1 MLFIDRSS
9 DLRDFF
15 FIKFPFPRVCPSGTN
30 DADIIAAFGVD
41 DNEQFVAERLT
52 HRDETWFGSRM
63 FWVRNG
69 QRPRIAEDGG
79 SPFESDTVFREIGS
93 RFARVP
99 FEGEWH

>member
-1 MLFIDRSS
+1 MMRILSPRS
-9 DLRDFF
+9 
-15 FIKFPFPRVCPSGTN
+15 
-30 DADIIAAFGVD
+30 VD